1 MATKKLENVIG
12 LAVPQF
18 NEFGERLAQLNS
30 KLASGLKKFDV
41 IGFVRPILQLDERC
55 FGNPQ
60 NKERF
65 WMTFVLHAVLDELK
79 VAEKRFYDE
88 LTKTMDKFCD
98 HGMVPVDRLLLSS
111 DHPAV
116 QEMLQDAEAMGKVR
130 QERKEEEEGQAAEGR
145 IAVAEQKFHMWTP
158 RKV

>member
-1 MATKKLENVIG
+1 
-12 LAVPQF
+12 
-18 NEFGERLAQLNS
+18 
-30 KLASGLKKFDV
+30 
-41 IGFVRPILQLDERC
+41 
-55 FGNPQ
+55 
-60 NKERF
+60 
-65 WMTFVLHAVLDELK
+65 MTFVLHAVLDELK

-130 QERKEEEEGQAAEGR
+130 QERKEEEEGQAAEGNTALATTNSLR
-145 IAVAEQKFHMWTP
+145 SGP
-158 RKV
+158 RSISTKHEGGYVVVEEAIHHWRLAPPIRRCKYSA